1 MKTIKKSNFRV
12 EVYPKTTVYG
22 ITVAEEEDVC
32 KTMLAD
38 IKRHVNDVQCANVV
52 SDNDPVCASCGRR
65 WTEDGDTYNG
75 GCCKADQD
83 AEDARTANAP
93 RQTAERSGASLD
105 AVVGASEGRE
115 V

>member
-1 MKTIKKSNFRV
+1 MKAIKKSNFRV

-38 IKRHVNDVQCANVV
+38 IKRHVNDVQTAYVA
-52 SDNDPVCASCGRR
+52 SDSDPVCASCGSR

-75 GCCKADQD
+75 GCCNADQD
-83 AEDARTANAP
+83 AEDARKPNN
-93 RQTAERSGASLD
+93 SLT
-105 AVVGASEGRE
+105 VGGTPYREGTGSE
-115 V
+115 VNP